1 MTIYALL
8 GTYDYE
14 GRYLIGVYTTKEK
27 ALEAKAVFVAEE
39 EWFDNFSIKKKV
51 IDSKASVKKRIDA
64 KAAFMQ

>member
-27 ALEAKAVFVAEE
+27 ALEAQAMFITEE
-39 EWFDNFSIKKKV
+39 FDDYI
-51 IDSKASVKKRIDA
+51 IEEREIDA
-64 KAAFMQ
+64 KASF